1 MQSSKIEREVAPSPE
16 QLDELTQFKL
26 VRSEESLNLLQC
38 LKDELP
44 GFRALANDI
53 NANLFDM
60 ESILPFFLSRRHSA
74 ELPTLGQF
82 ASLLASQQINSA
94 SVEIVFSMLKQAF
107 KETQEN
113 SLNYYVEIVVI
124 Q

>member
-1 MQSSKIEREVAPSPE
+1 MDK
-16 QLDELTQFKL
+16 LTQLKL
-26 VRSEESLNLLQC
+26 VRSAEFPFLLQR

-44 GFRALANDI
+44 VFRALANDI

-60 ESILPFFLSRRHSA
+60 ESILPFFRSHST
-74 ELPTLGQF
+74 ELPTWGQF

-94 SVEIVFSMLKQAF
+94 SVERVFSTMKQAF

-113 SLNYYVEIVVI
+113 LQNNCRDSDTEI
-124 Q
+124 QL